1 MSDFAIAVLISGRGS
16 NFIAIQQR
24 IEAGSLP
31 ARIACVISSRA
42 DAPGLAFATEHGIP
56 TLVMPGKEQPEAK
69 IATFLLET
77 FRKYD
82 VALVVLAGFLRKIP
96 RAVVEEWPDRIINIH
111 PALLP
116 SFGGKGMYGRRV
128 HEAVLAYGC
137 KVSGATVHLVSAEY
151 DTGPPVL
158 QRCVPVYDD
167 DTPETLAAR
176 VLQVEHELLPEA
188 VALFARGQV
197 VVSGRTVQTGAT
209 KLTQS

>member
-42 DAPGLAFATEHGIP
+42 DAPGLAFATERGIP

>member
-42 DAPGLAFATEHGIP
+42 DAPGLAYATEHGIP

>member
-31 ARIACVISSRA
+31 ARIACVVSSRA
-42 DAPGLAFATEHGIP
+42 DAPGLAFATERGIP
-56 TLVMPGKEQPEAK
+56 TLVMPGKEQPDAK

-167 DTPETLAAR
+167 DTLETLAAR

>member
-1 MSDFAIAVLISGRGS
+1 MSDFTIAVLISGRGS

-24 IEAGSLP
+24 IEEGSLP

-42 DAPGLAFATEHGIP
+42 DAPGLAYATERGIP
-56 TLVMPGKEQPEAK
+56 TLVMPGKEQPEEK
-69 IATFLLET
+69 ITTFLLEA

-137 KVSGATVHLVSAEY
+137 KVSGATVHLVSADY

-158 QRCVPVYDD
+158 QRCVPVYED
-167 DTPETLAAR
+167 DTPETLAGR
-176 VLQVEHELLPEA
+176 VLQVEHALLPEA

-197 VVSGRTVQTGAT
+197 VVSGRTVRTGAT

>member
-42 DAPGLAFATEHGIP
+42 DAPGLAFATERGIP
-56 TLVMPGKEQPEAK
+56 TLVMPGKEQPDAK